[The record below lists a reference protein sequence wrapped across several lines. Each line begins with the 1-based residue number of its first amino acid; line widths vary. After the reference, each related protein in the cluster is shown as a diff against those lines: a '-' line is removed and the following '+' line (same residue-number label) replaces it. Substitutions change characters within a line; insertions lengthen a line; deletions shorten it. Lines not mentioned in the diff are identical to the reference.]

1 MELLKKY
8 PKTFQWLFLLIVFF
22 ALCFAIEVPETYK
35 FIRGQAEFVK
45 DPNQS
50 SYVFLGKEVRYY
62 AFDVFWRLPPLL
74 GWLPIWINDSL
85 FFLMNDW
92 MPIEVWN
99 EDTQEFKSR
108 PIVLQISRNL
118 TAFMTFL
125 IELIREILLGGLETI
140 VAFTSWDWIDKN
152 PWAELPGLPWT
163 IVAAGAALL
172 SYKLS
177 GKGLALFAGLT
188 MVYISVFGQWKP
200 SMQTLSFIL
209 VAAPLSFIFGL
220 GLGIAAFKSKRV
232 EKALYP
238 ILLVMQTMPQYAV
251 LVPALVLFGVGDHAA
266 VIITMVVAIPPMI
279 LLTLLGLRAVPP
291 EVIEAG
297 RMSGCN
303 NFQLMFK
310 VLIPTARR
318 DILIGVN
325 QVIMVCFSMAVI
337 SAFIG
342 AKGLGFNLLLALN
355 QLNIGLAL
363 EAGLCISLI
372 AILLDKMSLAWANKQ
387 TDYFGNLTFYQRNKN
402 LIFFGAIFVIGI
414 ILSYVGTF
422 LFKGTFNYLFE
433 IPHNKGISTADFWNK
448 GVDWIF
454 DTFFVYIKAFN
465 TWLIKEVLQP
475 MRALYL
481 RMPAIATI
489 VLVVGAGYLIGGI
502 RSALVVCALTLFIA
516 FSPWWD
522 RALVTAYMATFGVV
536 VSCIIGFT
544 VGTLCFQN
552 KHSANFMLGVCDIFQ
567 TFPSFVYLIPVM
579 MLFGITDTSVLIAVI
594 VYATIPAT
602 RYTIEGLR
610 SVPAGL
616 HDAATMSGVNKF
628 QRLTKIEFPLAFPH
642 MMLGINQTIVFAL
655 FMVIIG
661 AFIGTEDLGQYI
673 LKALSDKK
681 GAGIGLTLG
690 ICVAFIALIFDNLIR
705 AYVQKRKKHLGI
717 S

>member
-8 PKTFQWLFLLIVFF
+8 PKFSQWFFLLIVFF
-22 ALCFAIEVPETYK
+22 SLCFAIDVPETYN
-35 FIRGQAEFVK
+35 FIRGQAEFIK

-50 SYVFLGKEVRYY
+50 TYTLFGAEVRYF
-62 AFDVFWRLPPLL
+62 AFDVLWRLPPLL

-92 MPIEVWN
+92 MPIEFWN
-99 EDTQEFKSR
+99 EDTQEFR
-108 PIVLQISRNL
+108 TQPLVLQITRNL
-118 TAFMTFL
+118 TSFMTFL
-125 IELIREILLGGLETI
+125 IELIREILLGGMETI
-140 VAFTSWDWIDKN
+140 VAFTSWDWIDAN

-163 IVAAGAALL
+163 IVAAGAAILG
-172 SYKLS
+172 YKLS
-177 GKGLALFAGLT
+177 GKGLALFAGLV
-188 MVYISVFGQWKP
+188 MIYISVFGQWKP
-200 SMQTLSFIL
+200 SMQTISFIL

-220 GLGIAAFKSKRV
+220 TLGVMAFKSKRV
-232 EKALYP
+232 EKLLYP

-251 LVPALVLFGVGDHAA
+251 LVPAIVLFGIGDHAA
-266 VIITMVVAIPPMI
+266 VIITMVVAVPPMI
-279 LLTLLGLRAVPP
+279 LLTLLGLRGIPP

-303 NFQLMFK
+303 NWQLMTK

-387 TDYFGNLTFYQRNKN
+387 IDYFGNLTYFQRNKN
-402 LIFFGAIFVIGI
+402 ILFFVAAVILGI
-414 ILSYVGTF
+414 IFSYLGSF
-422 LFKGTFNYLFE
+422 YFKDGSNYLFE
-433 IPHNKGISTADFWNK
+433 VPHNKGISTADFWNK
-448 GVDWIF
+448 GVDWIW
-454 DTFFVYIKAFN
+454 DTFFHTLKIFN
-465 TWLIKEVLQP
+465 TWLIVDVLQP

-481 RMPAIATI
+481 RMPAVATL
-489 VLVVGAGYLIGGI
+489 VLVIGAGYIIGGI
-502 RSALVVCALTLFIA
+502 RSALVVGGLTLFIA
-516 FSPWWD
+516 LSPWWD
-522 RALVTAYMATFGVV
+522 RALVTLYMATFGVFI
-536 VSCIIGFT
+536 STIIGFT
-544 VGTLCFQN
+544 VGIISFQK
-552 KHSANFMLGVCDIFQ
+552 KHTANFMLGVCDIFQ

-579 MLFGITDTSVLIAVI
+579 MLFGVTDTSVLIAVI

-610 SVPAGL
+610 SVPEAL
-616 HDAATMSGVNKF
+616 HDAATMSGVTKV
-628 QRLTKIEFPLAFPH
+628 QRLLKIEFPLAFPH
-642 MMLGINQTIVFAL
+642 MMLGLNQTIVFAL

-673 LKALSDKK
+673 LKALSDKN

-690 ICVAFIALIFDNLIR
+690 LCVAFIGLIFDNLIR
-705 AYVQKRKKHLGI
+705 TWVDQRKKHLGL

>member
-8 PKTFQWLFLLIVFF
+8 PKLFQWLFLLAVFF
-22 ALCFAIEVPETYK
+22 TLCFAIDIPETYK
-35 FIRGQAEFVK
+35 FIRGQAEFIK

-50 SYVFLGKEVRYY
+50 TYTLFGIEVRYY
-62 AFDVFWRLPPLL
+62 AFDTLWRLPPLL

-85 FFLMNDW
+85 FFLLNDW
-92 MPIEVWN
+92 MPIEIWN
-99 EDTQEFKSR
+99 EDIQEYKTR
-108 PIVLQISRNL
+108 PLVLQITRTL
-118 TAFMTFL
+118 TSSMTFL
-125 IELIREILLGGLETI
+125 IELIREILLGGVKTI
-140 VAFTSWDWIDKN
+140 VAFTSWDWISEN
-152 PWAELPGLPWT
+152 PWAKLPGLPWT
-163 IVAAGAALL
+163 IVAAGAAILG
-172 SYKLS
+172 YKLS
-177 GKGLALFAGLT
+177 GKGLAIFAGIV
-188 MVYISVFGQWKP
+188 MIYISIFGQWKP

-220 GLGIAAFKSKRV
+220 SLGIMAFKSKRV
-232 EKALYP
+232 EKALHP

-251 LVPALVLFGVGDHAA
+251 LVPAIVLFGVGDHAA

-279 LLTLLGLRAVPP
+279 LLTLLGLRGVSP
-291 EVIEAG
+291 EVTEAG

-303 NFQLMFK
+303 NLQLMFR

-387 TDYFGNLTFYQRNKN
+387 TDYFGNLSFFQRYKNTLFFAGAVLIAVIFAYAGSFY
-402 LIFFGAIFVIGI
+402 
-414 ILSYVGTF
+414 
-422 LFKGTFNYLFE
+422 FKEGFNYLYE
-433 IPHNKGISTADFWNK
+433 VPHNKGISTADFWNK
-448 GVDWIF
+448 GVDWIW
-454 DTFFVYIKAFN
+454 DTFFYTLKIFN
-465 TWLIKEVLQP
+465 TWLIVDVLQP
-475 MRALYL
+475 MRAAYL
-481 RMPAIATI
+481 RMPIVATF
-489 VLVVGAGYLIGGI
+489 VLVMGAGYIIGGI
-502 RSALVVCALTLFIA
+502 RSALVVGGLTLFIA
-516 FSPWWD
+516 LSPWWD
-522 RALVTAYMATFGVV
+522 RALVTTYMATFGVII
-536 VSCIIGFT
+536 SCTIGLI
-544 VGTLCFQN
+544 VGTLCSQN
-552 KHSANFMLGVCDIFQ
+552 EYTKNFMLAVCDIFQ

-579 MLFGITDTSVLIAVI
+579 MLFGVTDTSVLIAVI

-610 SVPAGL
+610 SVPASL
-616 HDAATMSGVNKF
+616 HDAGSMSGVTKL
-628 QRLTKIEFPLAFPH
+628 QRLLNIEFPIAFPH
-642 MMLGINQTIVFAL
+642 MMLGLNQTIVFAL

-673 LKALSDKK
+673 LKALSDRK

-690 ICVAFIALIFDNLIR
+690 ICVAFIGLIFDNLIR
-705 AYVQKRKKHLGI
+705 TWVEKRKKHLGI
-717 S
+717 D

>member
-8 PKTFQWLFLLIVFF
+8 PKLFQWLFLLIVFF
-22 ALCFAIEVPETYK
+22 TLCLAIDVPETYK
-35 FIRGQAEFVK
+35 FIRGQAEFIK

-50 SYVFLGKEVRYY
+50 TYTLFGIEVRYY
-62 AFDVFWRLPPLL
+62 AFDTLWRLPPLL

-85 FFLMNDW
+85 FFLLNDW
-92 MPIEVWN
+92 MPMEFWN
-99 EDTQEFKSR
+99 ADTQTYKTR
-108 PIVLQISRNL
+108 PLVLQMTRNI
-118 TAFMTFL
+118 TALMTFF
-125 IELIREILLGGLETI
+125 IELIREILLGGVET
-140 VAFTSWDWIDKN
+140 VVTFTSWDWIDRN
-152 PWAELPGLPWT
+152 PWAKLPGLPWT
-163 IVAAGAALL
+163 IVAAGAAILG
-172 SYKLS
+172 YKLS
-177 GKGLALFAGLT
+177 GKGLAIFAAIV
-188 MVYISVFGQWKP
+188 MIYISVFGQWKP

-220 GLGIAAFKSKRV
+220 TLGIMAFKSKRV
-232 EKALYP
+232 EKALQP

-251 LVPALVLFGVGDHAA
+251 LVPAIVLFGVGDHAA
-266 VIITMVVAIPPMI
+266 VIITMVVAVPPMI
-279 LLTLLGLRAVPP
+279 LLTLLGLRGVSP

-297 RMSGCN
+297 RMSGCSN
-303 NFQLMFK
+303 WQLMFN

-387 TDYFGNLTFYQRNKN
+387 TDYFGSLTFFERHKN
-402 LIFFGAIFVIGI
+402 GLFFAVTVLIGLILAYIG
-414 ILSYVGTF
+414 SFY
-422 LFKGTFNYLFE
+422 FKEGFNYLYE

-448 GVDWIF
+448 GVDWIW
-454 DTFFVYIKAFN
+454 DTFFQTLKIFN
-465 TWLIKEVLQP
+465 TWLIVDVLQP
-475 MRALYL
+475 MRAAYL
-481 RMPAIATI
+481 RMPIVATF
-489 VLVVGAGYLIGGI
+489 VLVMGAGYIIGGI
-502 RSALVVCALTLFIA
+502 RSALVVGGLTLFIA
-516 FSPWWD
+516 LSPWWD
-522 RALVTAYMATFGVV
+522 RALVTTYMATFGVI
-536 VSCIIGFT
+536 VSCTIGVT
-544 VGTLCFQN
+544 VGTLCSQN
-552 KHSANFMLGVCDIFQ
+552 EYTKNFMLAVCDIFQ

-579 MLFGITDTSVLIAVI
+579 MLFGVTDTSVLIAVI

-610 SVPAGL
+610 SVPASL
-616 HDAATMSGVNKF
+616 HDAGSMSGVTKL
-628 QRLTKIEFPLAFPH
+628 QRLLNIEFPIAFPH
-642 MMLGINQTIVFAL
+642 MMLGLNQTIVFAL

-690 ICVAFIALIFDNLIR
+690 ICVAFIGLIFDNLIR
-705 AYVQKRKKHLGI
+705 TWVGKRKKHLGI
-717 S
+717 D

>member
-8 PKTFQWLFLLIVFF
+8 PKFFQWFFLLGVFF
-22 ALCFAIEVPETYK
+22 SLCFAIDVPETYN
-35 FIRGQAEFVK
+35 FIRGQAEFIK

-50 SYVFLGKEVRYY
+50 TYTLFGAEVRYF
-62 AFDVFWRLPPLL
+62 AFDVLWRLPPLL

-92 MPIEVWN
+92 MPIEFWN
-99 EDTQEFKSR
+99 EDTQEFR
-108 PIVLQISRNL
+108 TQPLVLQITRNL
-118 TAFMTFL
+118 TSFMTFL
-125 IELIREILLGGLETI
+125 IELIREILLGGMETI
-140 VAFTSWDWIDKN
+140 VAFTSWDWIDAN

-163 IVAAGAALL
+163 IVAAGAAILG
-172 SYKLS
+172 YKLS
-177 GKGLALFAGLT
+177 GKGLALFAGLV
-188 MVYISVFGQWKP
+188 MIYISVFGQWKP
-200 SMQTLSFIL
+200 SMQTLSFI
-209 VAAPLSFIFGL
+209 FGL
-220 GLGIAAFKSKRV
+220 TLGVMAFKSKRV
-232 EKALYP
+232 EKLLYP

-251 LVPALVLFGVGDHAA
+251 LVPAIVLFGIGDHAA

-279 LLTLLGLRAVPP
+279 LLTLLGLRGIPP

-303 NFQLMFK
+303 NWQLMTK

-387 TDYFGNLTFYQRNKN
+387 IDYFGNLTYFQRNKN
-402 LIFFGAIFVIGI
+402 ILFFVAAVILGI
-414 ILSYVGTF
+414 IFSYLGSF
-422 LFKGTFNYLFE
+422 YFKDGSNYLFE
-433 IPHNKGISTADFWNK
+433 VPHNKGISTADFWNK
-448 GVDWIF
+448 GVDWIW
-454 DTFFVYIKAFN
+454 DTFFHTLKIFN
-465 TWLIKEVLQP
+465 TWLIVDVLQP

-481 RMPAIATI
+481 RMPAVATL
-489 VLVVGAGYLIGGI
+489 VLVIGAGYIIGGI
-502 RSALVVCALTLFIA
+502 RSALVVGGLTLFIA
-516 FSPWWD
+516 LSPWWD
-522 RALVTAYMATFGVV
+522 RALVTLYMATFGVFI
-536 VSCIIGFT
+536 STIIGFT
-544 VGTLCFQN
+544 VGILSFQN
-552 KHSANFMLGVCDIFQ
+552 KHTANFMLGVCDIFQ

-579 MLFGITDTSVLIAVI
+579 MLFGVTDTSVLIAVI

-610 SVPAGL
+610 SVPEAL
-616 HDAATMSGVNKF
+616 HEAATMSGANKL
-628 QRLTKIEFPLAFPH
+628 QRLLKIEFPLAFPH
-642 MMLGINQTIVFAL
+642 MMLGLNQTIVFAL

-690 ICVAFIALIFDNLIR
+690 LCVAFIGLIFDHLIR
-705 AYVQKRKKHLGI
+705 TWVGKRKKHLGI
-717 S
+717 G